1 MSKTI
6 DDLRDSLFKT
16 LDEFREGN
24 RSAEDVKAICEI
36 SQVIINTA
44 KVEADYMKMNGG
56 GELNFFDPNT
66 KDILPNGV
74 VSVTRH
80 KLRG

>member
-6 DDLRDSLFKT
+6 NDLRDSLFKT
-16 LDEFREGN
+16 LDEFRKGG

-44 KVEADYMKMNGG
+44 KVEVDYIKTNGG
-56 GELNFFDPNT
+56 GELDFLDPNA
-66 KDILPNGV
+66 DPALPNGV
-74 VSVTRH
+74 VGITRH
-80 KLRG
+80 KLR